1 MKVVSNSGPLIAL
14 AKVGKLYV
22 LRELFGKIIIPR
34 AVWVEV
40 VEKGR
45 GKPGSDEVASAEW
58 IEVVDVKDK
67 LGVDILRSEIEIGEA
82 EAIVLAKELEAD
94 LILLDE
100 KIPRIIAKSLGLNV
114 TGSLAVLFLAWRRGL
129 IDEDM
134 GDLLRELRSKGV
146 YFSDEVVKALKEKY
160 ART

>member
-45 GKPGSDEVASAEW
+45 GKPGSDEVASAE
-58 IEVVDVKDK
+58 
-67 LGVDILRSEIEIGEA
+67 
-82 EAIVLAKELEAD
+82 
-94 LILLDE
+94 
-100 KIPRIIAKSLGLNV
+100 
-114 TGSLAVLFLAWRRGL
+114 
-129 IDEDM
+129 
-134 GDLLRELRSKGV
+134 
-146 YFSDEVVKALKEKY
+146 
-160 ART
+160 

>member
-34 AVWVEV
+34 AVWIEV
-40 VEKGR
+40 VEKDR

-58 IEVVDVKDK
+58 IEVVEVKDR
-67 LGVDILRSEIEIGEA
+67 LSVDILRSEIEIGEA
-82 EAIVLAKELEAD
+82 EAIVLAKELDAD
-94 LILLDE
+94 LLLLDE

-114 TGSLAVLFLAWRRGL
+114 TGSLAVLFLAWKRGL
-129 IDEDM
+129 IDEDID
-134 GDLLRELRSKGV
+134 DLIRELRSKGV

-160 ART
+160 GRT

>member
-34 AVWVEV
+34 AVWIEV
-40 VEKGR
+40 VEKGG

-58 IEVVDVKDK
+58 IEVVEVKDR
-67 LGVDILRSEIEIGEA
+67 LSVDILRSEIEIGEA
-82 EAIVLAKELEAD
+82 EAIVLAKELDAD
-94 LILLDE
+94 LLLLDE

-114 TGSLAVLFLAWRRGL
+114 TGSLAVLFLAWKRGL
-129 IDEDM
+129 IDEDID
-134 GDLLRELRSKGV
+134 DLIRELRSKGV

>member
-34 AVWVEV
+34 AVWIEV

-58 IEVVDVKDK
+58 IEVVEVKDR
-67 LGVDILRSEIEIGEA
+67 LSVDILRSEIEIGEA
-82 EAIVLAKELEAD
+82 EAIVLAKELDAD
-94 LILLDE
+94 LLLLDE

-114 TGSLAVLFLAWRRGL
+114 TGSLAVLFLAWKRGL
-129 IDEDM
+129 IDEDID
-134 GDLLRELRSKGV
+134 DLIRELRSKGV